1 MNVEKLTKPDVLNPK
16 SYHISREGRE
26 SFDIEAISVFRG
38 KQESY
43 WNICFKDGSE
53 MDYHESDLH
62 IAESCLND
70 KRSADVF
77 QYIKQMTK
85 LRDMKVVK
93 TVSNIR
99 NEETGEKLSP
109 KRFDKITYVGNEIAL
124 AKYLNPSLLNVG
136 R

>member
-1 MNVEKLTKPDVLNPK
+1 M
-16 SYHISREGRE
+16 
-26 SFDIEAISVFRG
+26 FRG

-77 QYIKQMTK
+77 QYIKQIAE
-85 LRDMKVVK
+85 L
-93 TVSNIR
+93 SNIR
-99 NEETGEKLSP
+99 NEETGEKLLP
-109 KRFDKITYVGNEIAL
+109 KRFDKITYVGNEVAL